1 MGKGMS
7 NMQLQKLFMKID
19 ANSDETVDWDEFMN
33 FMLLENQSLDI
44 MTVDTANYE
53 LLIKPDPPLASDPK
67 IHREMIN
74 QVVSVLEEGVTDRKK
89 MQKYITGG
97 RDGKV
102 KIWNATTMEL
112 AETINVVNKAWVST
126 ICYMER
132 SGVIAVGAGDR
143 SLTFYELA
151 TCQPTSKLTLKDGMP
166 LSIGY
171 IYLSSQ
177 KKEILAVGDDQGML
191 HVYKMGEKWHMCDY
205 QTLKDK
211 CLSCHTAELEA
222 KRESLMAEPKA
233 KKGRKSKSSASVP
246 SKKNVLVIQ
255 HLERVEVFVIPI
267 HRGWITRILI
277 VEDLDSIVTSSLDGL
292 IHLHGIEDL
301 KHKRSFRQHQ
311 KGINAMVWS
320 KSNRFFASCGE
331 ERNMYSCRHP

>member
-1 MGKGMS
+1 MKAFGGILGKGMS
-7 NMQLQKLFMKID
+7 SLQLEKLFMKID

-53 LLIKPDPPLASDPK
+53 LQIKPDPPLATDTK

-74 QVVSVLEEGVTDRKK
+74 KILSIQEERVSDKKK
-89 MQKYITGG
+89 MQKYITAG

-102 KIWNATTMEL
+102 KIWNAASLEL
-112 AETINVVNKAWVST
+112 AQTINVVSKAWVTT

-151 TCQPTSKLTLKDGMP
+151 TGQPTSKVTLKDGMP
-166 LSIGY
+166 LAMGY
-171 IYLSSQ
+171 IYLASQ
-177 KKEILAVGDDQGML
+177 KKEVLAVGDDLGIL
-191 HVYKMGEKWHMCDY
+191 HVYTMGEKWHMCDY

-211 CLSCHTAELEA
+211 CLSCHSAELEA
-222 KRESLMAEPKA
+222 KREKLMSSLDSA
-233 KKGRKSKSSASVP
+233 KGNDRS
-246 SKKNVLVIQ
+246 SKKNPKVLIIQ
-255 HLERVEVFVIPI
+255 YLDRVEVKGLRL
-267 HRGWITRILI
+267 HQGWITRVII
-277 VEDLDSIVTSSLDGL
+277 IEDLDSIVTSSLDGFV
-292 IHLHGIEDL
+292 HFHGIED
-301 KHKRSFRQHQ
+301 HKYKRTFKLHQ
-311 KGINAMVWS
+311 KGINALVWS

-331 ERNMYSCRHP
+331 ERNM